1 MKIVVQNEKEKE
13 LLKRFV
19 DLLIKDDGLDA
30 LEIHD
35 GELANDSGEFQRLN
49 TDEYKLLYEE
59 FRDRSITID
68 ENIEEM
74 LFENDDV
81 ITGTCKVCGI
91 PTCGRVNDEPVTYSD
106 YLHSMSKEQQDNW
119 LCLTCYEKQQETPA

>member
-1 MKIVVQNEKEKE
+1 MKIIVQNEKEKD
-13 LLKRFV
+13 LIKRFV
-19 DLLIKDDGLDA
+19 DLLTEDYGLDA

-35 GELANDSGEFQRLN
+35 DEMSKYPDEIPRLN
-49 TDEYKLLYEE
+49 ADECKLLYEE

-91 PTCGRVNDEPVTYSD
+91 QTCGRVNGESVTYSD

>member
-1 MKIVVQNEKEKE
+1 MKIIVQNEKEKD
-13 LLKRFV
+13 LIKRFV
-19 DLLIKDDGLDA
+19 DLLTEYYGLDA

-35 GELANDSGEFQRLN
+35 DEMSKYPDEIPRLN
-49 TDEYKLLYEE
+49 ADEYKLLYEE

-91 PTCGRVNDEPVTYSD
+91 QTCGRVNGESVTYSD
-106 YLHSMSKEQQDNW
+106 YLHSMSKEQQDKW